1 MQPPPRKVSLAWQ
14 RGLLAGWG
22 NGGDQGGTRPAVGD
36 EAWEGVRG
44 QSRSN
49 RGKSPAPPWPR
60 PLTAP
65 RARCFSGLRAWGL
78 HPLFTPTGE
87 ARPGGEASLPGA
99 AEHPAD
105 PAAEGGG
112 SAGGHQVAPTPSPHP
127 DFICLKLRLF
137 NTLQLSGRAGVKSSP
152 TCPFTAFTLGPPL
165 QILDRNH
172 PSRSTPTYINA
183 RGTHPQAP

>member
-1 MQPPPRKVSLAWQ
+1 MVGTKGALGPRW
-14 RGLLAGWG
+14 
-22 NGGDQGGTRPAVGD
+22 GTR
-36 EAWEGVRG
+36 
-44 QSRSN
+44 
-49 RGKSPAPPWPR
+49 RGKGSGASPEVTEERAQLLPGPAPS
-60 PLTAP
+60 PLP
-65 RARCFSGLRAWGL
+65 ARGVFSGLRAWGL

-137 NTLQLSGRAGVKSSP
+137 NAPQLSGRAGVKSSP

-172 PSRSTPTYINA
+172 PSRSTPTHINA